1 MKNPDSQPAI
11 DQESA
16 RLFNNLVHDLN
27 NLLMVVSCTSTALL
41 SRLADDDPNRKSV
54 SVILEAGIEA
64 AELGR
69 QLRQHSLAL
78 PAIVPVACEKQ
89 QESASGLTTI
99 LLVDDEPQLLDLVK
113 KALQPKGYE
122 ILVARHGPAAI
133 ATALKYRGPIQLL
146 ITDMQMPDMN
156 GDELA
161 AALRRDRPDLSV
173 LYISGHADESTN
185 RPADGRLKDSFL
197 QKPFAMVDLLR
208 RVVDL
213 VGSPQASPAS

>member
-1 MKNPDSQPAI
+1 MQNPDSQPAI

-16 RLFNNLVHDLN
+16 RRFNNLVHDLN

-41 SRLADDDPNRKSV
+41 SRLADDDPNRTSV
-54 SVILEAGIEA
+54 SVILEAGAEA

-69 QLRQHSLAL
+69 QLQQHSLASPSIS
-78 PAIVPVACEKQ
+78 PAACEKQ
-89 QESASGLTTI
+89 QNSDSGLTTI

-133 ATALKYRGPIQLL
+133 ATALKFRGPIRLL
-146 ITDMQMPDMN
+146 ITDLQMPDMN

-161 AALRRDRPDLSV
+161 ATLRRDRPDLSV
-173 LYISGHADESTN
+173 LYISGHADQPTN
-185 RPADGRLKDSFL
+185 RRVDVRQKDSFL
-197 QKPFAMVDLLR
+197 QKPFSMADLAS
-208 RVVDL
+208 RVADL
-213 VGSPQASPAS
+213 VGKPQAPPAS